1 MYISIYIYRERDRE
15 TIVSARI
22 LLQCIQ
28 LPETKILAIFR
39 GIVFNFCGIS
49 ELLCIYPTISLG
61 TPDSVL
67 WNPV

>member
-1 MYISIYIYRERDRE
+1 MCIYIYILRERKRQ
-15 TIVSARI
+15 R
-22 LLQCIQ
+22 LLQYLQ
-28 LPETKILAIFR
+28 LPETKILAMFR